1 MRDNRA
7 FPFRQA
13 KMDLTQIEPRAVWR
27 HFQTFLDTPRPS
39 RHEAAV
45 RARIRAWAESQ
56 KLAIFED
63 PTGNLILRKPA
74 SAGYEDRP
82 VVTLQ
87 AHLDMVCQKNTGTIH
102 DFLIDPIRAELRDGW
117 LVAPDT
123 TLGADNG
130 IGASLA
136 LAALEAQ
143 DIAHPPLEV
152 LLTVDE
158 ESGMSGAHGLATDV
172 LTGELMLNLDT
183 EDWGEYYLGCAGGSD
198 VNVDWT
204 YAEKTLP
211 ADCTLHRIELGG
223 LRGGHSGVDIHLE
236 RGNAIKL
243 MVRLLNSLSTRFGKA
258 MQLVSLEGGTARNAI
273 AREAVAVIGLPS
285 ELSATAAARVADFEA
300 TLKAEFTGVDDGL
313 RLRMTA
319 LAQKTNGVH
328 AIAAPDQH
336 RLLAALHAA
345 PHGVR
350 RMSQRVPGVVET
362 SNNFGV
368 LRVADGHMHATLMVR
383 SLIDSGVQ
391 ALCAEIESLFAL
403 AGAQVGI
410 EGGYPGWAPN
420 PDSALLALAQDVH
433 ERLFGKRA
441 AVKVIHAGLECGIL
455 SAKYPQLDILS
466 FGPDIRG
473 AHAPGERVNIESVA
487 QTWELLKAILAAI
500 PVKS

>member
-1 MRDNRA
+1 
-7 FPFRQA
+7 
-13 KMDLTQIEPRAVWR
+13 MDLTQFEPRAVWR
-27 HFQTFLDTPRPS
+27 HFQTFLETPRPS
-39 RHEAAV
+39 RHEAAL
-45 RARIRAWAESQ
+45 RAKIRSWAEARG
-56 KLAIFED
+56 LAVTED
-63 PTGNLILRKPA
+63 ATGNLILRKPA
-74 SAGYEDRP
+74 TAGREDRP
-82 VVTLQ
+82 VVTMQ
-87 AHLDMVCQKNTGTIH
+87 AHLDMVCQKNTGTLH
-102 DFLIDPIRAELRDGW
+102 DFFTDPIRAELREGW

-136 LAALEAQ
+136 LAMLEAE
-143 DIAHPPLEV
+143 DVPHPPLEV

-198 VNVDWT
+198 VNVDAS
-204 YAEKTLP
+204 YAEKPLP
-211 ADCTLHRIELGG
+211 ADYALHRIELGG

-243 MVRLLNSLSTRFGKA
+243 MARLLNTLTTRFGKA
-258 MQLVSLEGGTARNAI
+258 LQLVSLEGGTARNAI
-273 AREAVAVIGLPS
+273 AREASAVIALPG
-285 ELSATAAARVADFEA
+285 ELGPAAAGRVADFEA
-300 TLKAEFTGVDDGL
+300 LLKAELTGVDEGL
-313 RLRMTA
+313 KLRISQ
-319 LAQKTNGVH
+319 LQQKTAGMR
-328 AIAAPDQH
+328 AMAAPDQH
-336 RLLAALHAA
+336 RLLAAIHAA

-368 LRVADGHMHATLMVR
+368 LRLADGRMHATLMVR

-420 PDSALLALAQDVH
+420 PDSPLLALAQDVH

-455 SAKYPQLDILS
+455 SAKYPKLDILS

-473 AHAPGERVNIESVA
+473 AHAPGERVDIESVA

-500 PVKS
+500 PAKS